1 MSVAWNLQ
9 PWMEDATVAGS
20 AGCVKGGGELELE
33 LCSGWNWIQQ
43 GTRSRTVFFFS
54 RRVGIGLAGCRGLG
68 LLQVGPGPM
77 LGVTKWLF
85 TMYFIS

>member
-20 AGCVKGGGELELE
+20 AGCVKGGGELELK

-43 GTRSRTVFFFS
+43 GTRSRTVFFFKKS
-54 RRVGIGLAGCRGLG
+54 RNRTGWLPRTGFAASWAGPNAGRNKMAFHY
-68 LLQVGPGPM
+68 V
-77 LGVTKWLF
+77 F
-85 TMYFIS
+85 Y